1 MPDTSASRP
10 TRTRDAER
18 TAAAIYEAAAAE
30 FAEHG
35 YEGARVDVIAARSGV
50 NKRMIYIYYGDK
62 KGLYLEILRRKVLAM
77 HEVFTADWGA
87 GRTPADSLVSYFK
100 GTAVERELLRFVQWE
115 ALEVGPDE
123 PVVAEDERVS
133 MFEEKVD
140 AIRKAQEIGTLKA
153 DIDPEHMMLVFM
165 ALSAYPIAF
174 SQNTRMVTGL
184 AADDPRFQEKW
195 SKVLRSI
202 ADALSGE

>member
-1 MPDTSASRP
+1 MPDTSASPP

-77 HEVFTADWGA
+77 HEVFTADWGS
-87 GRTPADSLVSYFK
+87 GQTPADNLVSYFQ
-100 GTAVERELLRFVQWE
+100 GTAAERELLRFVQWE
-115 ALEVGPDE
+115 ALEVEPDE

-140 AIRKAQEIGTLKA
+140 AIRKAQKLGGIDA
-153 DIDPEHMMLVFM
+153 DIDPQYIMLVFM

-184 AADDPRFQEKW
+184 SADDPRFQKKW
-195 SKVLRSI
+195 SSVLRTI
-202 ADALSGE
+202 ADALSGD